1 MKQLLF
7 IISFLFYVSS
17 IQGQIEIK
25 NYSKEIKEKITPY
38 DSSYIHF
45 NYISEEKMRGL
56 IGYHITFLNIPTGSL
71 TMMEGNVEKYL
82 YGDYGDKF
90 KYKSMKIISVIKP
103 NNQYVFKLE
112 YEGKTFR
119 YRPSYDD
126 FIIDEG
132 YNYFISKE
140 IGKKFYSIS
149 SGKITSFDDI
159 VVEIKHDTPF
169 EVKKVE
175 IGKVS
180 ESSLRGSHQ
189 IIYTFLHDGIEFKMT
204 QKIDDDYIQ
213 FGYFL
218 ENDNLLEFSYILRL
232 MTEEIYSKFSKS
244 KFKNQIYKYKIV
256 EGMNE
261 FEVRLSW
268 GNPWNTRKMTG
279 YDKILSYKILKSTT
293 LIYFNGDK
301 VVKIVK

>member
-1 MKQLLF
+1 M
-7 IISFLFYVSS
+7 VVR
-17 IQGQIEIK
+17 
-25 NYSKEIKEKITPY
+25 
-38 DSSYIHF
+38 F
-45 NYISEEKMRGL
+45 NNETQFEE
-56 IGYHITFLNIPTGSL
+56 
-71 TMMEGNVEKYL
+71 
-82 YGDYGDKF
+82 
-90 KYKSMKIISVIKP
+90 
-103 NNQYVFKLE
+103 
-112 YEGKTFR
+112 
-119 YRPSYDD
+119 
-126 FIIDEG
+126 
-132 YNYFISKE
+132 
-140 IGKKFYSIS
+140 
-149 SGKITSFDDI
+149 
-159 VVEIKHDTPF
+159 
-169 EVKKVE
+169 KKVE